1 MDETV
6 VDEAQP
12 QTNDDMSR
20 LIENEH
26 NQEYGEDDSLTTSP
40 NTGNT
45 KKWLIIGAGVL
56 VVGIAIWYFVINKGK
71 TTTAPATNPATPS
84 GRNRTYVY
92 LIQEGATGSP
102 PGPQTTAPP
111 TNVGG
116 QPPTTTPIVTPQ
128 PTTTTPSSTVNTSV
142 PQLTPAQNQL
152 VTNTF
157 NKYGFQPTQ
166 TEVTHA
172 NLLTSSMG
180 TNNIPTYQQV
190 YGGLSQAQ
198 RNNVQI
204 VASTESAVARG
215 LNPMATTAPDTT
227 AQTHLTYGELYKKF
241 LTSGYTPSGASAMAR
256 NAVANPNAVY
266 PS

>member
-6 VDEAQP
+6 VDETQP
-12 QTNDDMSR
+12 QTDDDMSR

-45 KKWLIIGAGVL
+45 KKWLIIGVGVL

-128 PTTTTPSSTVNTSV
+128 PTTTTPTTTTPTV
-142 PQLTPAQNQL
+142 QITPAQQQL
-152 VTNTF
+152 VNNTGAEQQKLQSMYNYVAQNDKARGVPIVF
-157 NKYGFQPTQ
+157 NSTP
-166 TEVTHA
+166 VTS
-172 NLLTSSMG
+172 T
-180 TNNIPTYQQV
+180 T
-190 YGGLSQAQ
+190 YGGAYKQFLSQGY
-198 RNNVQI
+198 NPSH
-204 VASTESAVARG
+204 ASTMAKIAVA
-215 LNPMATTAPDTT
+215 NPNYTQHTVATSQAS
-227 AQTHLTYGELYKKF
+227 YGQLYKQF
-241 LTSGYTPSGASAMAR
+241 LANGYTPSGASAMAR